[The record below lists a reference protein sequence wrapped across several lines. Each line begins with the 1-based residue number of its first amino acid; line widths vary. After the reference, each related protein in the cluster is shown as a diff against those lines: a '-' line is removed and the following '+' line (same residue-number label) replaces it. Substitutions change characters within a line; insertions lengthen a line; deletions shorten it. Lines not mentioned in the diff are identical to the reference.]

1 MLNDMQDYENSTY
14 SLWKKESADPFLKVG
29 KPLGEE
35 PGQHGN
41 PEEVHFSSGC
51 FLPYGLTRLG

>member
-14 SLWKKESADPFLKVG
+14 SLWKKESADPFFKVG

-35 PGQHGN
+35 PGSMEIPQKSTF
-41 PEEVHFSSGC
+41 PQAVFS
-51 FLPYGLTRLG
+51 LMD